1 MARIAV
7 IDDEE
12 SVRRLLKLVLELAE
26 HEVLVAN
33 DGVQGLDVVRSQHPD
48 LIVLDVMMPSM
59 DGLTMLKQLH
69 AEEKAQGIPVLV
81 LTAATLSAV
90 TVELLQSG
98 ADQVMTKPFDP
109 AKVVV
114 AVNDLLAAYERRV
127 STSGGE
133 VNLPFFPSER
143 S

>member
-12 SVRRLLKLVLELAE
+12 SVRRLLQLVLELAE
-26 HEVLVAN
+26 HEVLLAE
-33 DGVQGLDVVRSQHPD
+33 DGVQGLDMIRHQHPD

-90 TVELLQSG
+90 AVELLRSG

-109 AKVVV
+109 AKVVA
-114 AVNDLLAAYERRV
+114 AVNDLLAAYQRQV
-127 STSGGE
+127 STSGG
-133 VNLPFFPSER
+133 
-143 S
+143 

>member
-12 SVRRLLKLVLELAE
+12 SVRRLLQLVLELEE
-26 HEVLVAN
+26 HEVLLAE
-33 DGVQGLDVVRSQHPD
+33 DGVQGLDMIRREHPD

-69 AEEKAQGIPVLV
+69 AGEKAHGIPVLV
-81 LTAATLSAV
+81 LTAATLRAV
-90 TVELLQSG
+90 AVELLGSG

-109 AKVVV
+109 ANVVM
-114 AVNDLLAAYERRV
+114 AVNDLLAVYQRQV
-127 STSGGE
+127 STSGG
-133 VNLPFFPSER
+133 
-143 S
+143 